1 MQKEYYQ
8 NNLYPLQDMVMD
20 LMGGLSN
27 EFYLTGGTA
36 LSRYFLNHRYSD
48 DLDFFTNR
56 DEGFRI
62 NSDAFISLL
71 KRNFENVKVELASI
85 DFIRLIIKQYN
96 IELKIELI
104 NDVAYHF
111 NGLHQYK
118 CKVDNWQNILSNK
131 ITAISRNSPKD
142 FADILFIAQKFYFNW
157 IDIFDQA
164 KEKDTWVNELE
175 IASIIDE
182 FQTNRLKDV
191 KWVNEYL
198 DFTEF
203 EKYFKLIAKD
213 ILRGG
218 DNSLYNNH
226 FIS

>member
-164 KEKDTWVNELE
+164 KEKDTWGNELE

>member
-191 KWVNEYL
+191 KWVNEYF